1 MQRCMW
7 MYVCVCVCVCV
18 FAWESADLENAESL
32 WPRLLLS
39 TFEGCNF
46 HLTVLYRSVLWG
58 NGGWMH

>member
-1 MQRCMW
+1 M
-7 MYVCVCVCVCV
+7 CV
-18 FAWESADLENAESL
+18 FAWESADRENAESL